1 MVWREGHLPANYGI
15 GMIALAS
22 SRSAWNA
29 MAPFRFRRAV
39 PR

>member
-15 GMIALAS
+15 GMIALTS
-22 SRSAWNA
+22 SRIAWSA

-39 PR
+39 LR